1 MIFELKKSKSPPI
14 ANFNPTG
21 LIFAIVYSVS
31 DMVSKIKLFDTKKCN
46 ENCFATWE
54 FECPEI
60 RSIVFF

>member
-1 MIFELKKSKSPPI
+1 MKTQTHDLFM
-14 ANFNPTG
+14 FNPTG